1 MQNIL
6 RLIVLFSAIVCF
18 TACSE
23 DDDHARTVSFKRA
36 VYILS
41 SNQAIEVEIG
51 LSEVAEQELTVPFEV
66 FGTAVEGEEY
76 SLSAHEFVVAQGE
89 NSAKVVITPVD
100 NVYSDRQIRL
110 ELADVPGYAFGN
122 YRVVLIP
129 VETKEVITTSFAA
142 DAYILKSS
150 LTVSMN
156 LFIGGTSY
164 THPSYPV
171 TVPFEIDPSSTA
183 VLGTHFEIEGGGL
196 ELVMPTKGSSAQVK
210 IKCLKKEVG
219 KDKIVLRMSDSDL
232 HYLAGERNRT
242 TITIDGPTTF
252 KDLEGTWRMDGF
264 TSLTHVKNSVFD
276 EDKSDLEHLPENNP
290 QTDKLVFTTG
300 TTNRMDVSLITGDLA
315 HYLRNC
321 DLTSVKEEEEYL
333 YEMGDN
339 PPFES
344 VLTMEMSEANVNYS
358 ATNVSLRKAQ
368 VGFRVLDGGNTLE
381 LRIFDY
387 EPTDFLQK
395 TYNDRKVSS
404 AFGKE
409 PMKQDFTLVFKF
421 VREN

>member
-142 DAYILKSS
+142 DACILKSS
-150 LTVSMN
+150 LTVFMN
-156 LFIGGTSY
+156 LLSGVK
-164 THPSYPV
+164 V
-171 TVPFEIDPSSTA
+171 TRNPLIRLQFR
-183 VLGTHFEIEGGGL
+183 
-196 ELVMPTKGSSAQVK
+196 
-210 IKCLKKEVG
+210 
-219 KDKIVLRMSDSDL
+219 LR
-232 HYLAGERNRT
+232 
-242 TITIDGPTTF
+242 
-252 KDLEGTWRMDGF
+252 
-264 TSLTHVKNSVFD
+264 
-276 EDKSDLEHLPENNP
+276 
-290 QTDKLVFTTG
+290 
-300 TTNRMDVSLITGDLA
+300 
-315 HYLRNC
+315 
-321 DLTSVKEEEEYL
+321 
-333 YEMGDN
+333 
-339 PPFES
+339 
-344 VLTMEMSEANVNYS
+344 
-358 ATNVSLRKAQ
+358 
-368 VGFRVLDGGNTLE
+368 
-381 LRIFDY
+381 
-387 EPTDFLQK
+387 
-395 TYNDRKVSS
+395 
-404 AFGKE
+404 
-409 PMKQDFTLVFKF
+409 
-421 VREN
+421 